1 MFPKSSCVASDIQRT
16 IESCIDCA
24 SYNQSCL
31 VVMVMSQLRAIMLLY
46 IHYSQGQQN
55 LAFTASSISLIV
67 EYGYCLQTGLLA
79 SNLGPLSLSLCSSK
93 NEKRGKTENKRRKA
107 GGNGGPGHNWVIS
120 LSRL

>member
-79 SNLGPLSLSLCSSK
+79 SNLGPLSLSAARKTKSGGK
-93 NEKRGKTENKRRKA
+93 QRINGEKQGEME
-107 GGNGGPGHNWVIS
+107 GLVITG
-120 LSRL
+120 L